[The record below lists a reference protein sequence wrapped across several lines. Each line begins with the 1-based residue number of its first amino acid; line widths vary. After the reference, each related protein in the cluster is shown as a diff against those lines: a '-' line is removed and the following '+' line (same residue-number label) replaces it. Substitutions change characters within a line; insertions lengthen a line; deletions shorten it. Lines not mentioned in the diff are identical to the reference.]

1 MIVTTASMREKI
13 MMNERSMARK
23 QPEDEGKLCTLSV

>member
-1 MIVTTASMREKI
+1 VREKI

-23 QPEDEGKLCTLSV
+23 QAEDEGEGYVL